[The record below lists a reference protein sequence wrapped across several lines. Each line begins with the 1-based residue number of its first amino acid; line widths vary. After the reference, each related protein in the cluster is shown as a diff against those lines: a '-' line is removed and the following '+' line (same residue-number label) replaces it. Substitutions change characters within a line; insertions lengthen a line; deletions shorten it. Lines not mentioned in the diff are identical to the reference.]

1 MTLTSRLKDKSLL
14 KTLCFINGE
23 WVGADAPQID
33 VTDPATGEK
42 IASVP
47 SLGTQETR
55 EAIEG
60 ASRAQEEWAARP
72 AKERSVILRRWFEL
86 MMENQDDLAAILTAE
101 QGKPLAEA
109 KGEIAYAASFIEFYA
124 EEAKRIYGSIVP
136 APTNDRR
143 IVVLKQPVGVCA
155 AITPWNF
162 PAAMITRKAGPALA
176 AGCTMVVKPATA
188 TPLSAFA
195 LAELGQRAGLPS
207 GILSVITGKA
217 GAIGG
222 EMTANPLVRKLTFTG
237 STEIGKELMSQ
248 SAATMKKVSL
258 ELGGNAPF
266 IVFDDA
272 DIDAAVEGAVASK
285 YRNTGQ
291 TCICTNRFLV
301 QSAVHDEFVEKL
313 ARKVAALK
321 VGSGFEVGVAQG
333 PLIDMAA
340 VEKVEEHIA
349 DALAGGARLHTGGK
363 RHAKGGSFFEP
374 TVISGMKPGMKVT
387 REETFAPLAP
397 VFRFE
402 TDEEA
407 VALAND
413 TPFGLAS
420 YFYSRD
426 IGRVWRIAE
435 ALEYGL
441 VGVNAGLISTEVAP
455 FGGYKESGL
464 GREGGPWGI
473 EEFLEVKYVAMAG
486 L

>member
-109 KGEIAYAASFIEFYA
+109 KSEIAYAASFIEFYA

-363 RHAKGGSFFEP
+363 RHAKGGTFFEP

>member
-1 MTLTSRLKDKSLL
+1 MTLSTRLKDSTLL
-14 KTLCFINGE
+14 RTHCFVDGK

-33 VTDPATGEK
+33 VLDPASGET
-42 IASVP
+42 IATVP
-47 SLGTQETR
+47 SLGAAETR
-55 EAIEG
+55 QAIE
-60 ASRAQEEWAARP
+60 AAARAQKGWAARP
-72 AKERSVILRRWFEL
+72 AKERSAILRRWFDL
-86 MMENQDDLAAILTAE
+86 MMENQDDLGAILTAE

-109 KGEIAYAASFIEFYA
+109 KGEIAYAAAFIEFYA
-124 EEAKRIYGSIVP
+124 EEAKRVYGSIVP

-143 IVVLKQPVGVCA
+143 IVVLKQPIGVCA

-162 PAAMITRKAGPALA
+162 PAAMITRKAAPALA
-176 AGCTMVVKPATA
+176 AGCTMVVKPATM

-195 LAELGQRAGLPS
+195 LAELARRAGIPD
-207 GILSVITGKA
+207 GVLSVVTGKA
-217 GAIGG
+217 SAIGG
-222 EMTANPLVRKLTFTG
+222 EMTSNPLVRKVTFTG
-237 STEIGKELMSQ
+237 STEIGKELMQQ
-248 SAATMKKVSL
+248 SASTVKKISL

-301 QSAVHDEFVEKL
+301 QSAVHDEFAEKL
-313 ARKVAALK
+313 AAKVAQLK
-321 VGSGFEVGVAQG
+321 VGSGFEEGVAQG
-333 PLIDMAA
+333 PLIEMAA
-340 VEKVEEHIA
+340 VEKVEEHVA
-349 DALAGGARLHTGGK
+349 DAVAGGGRILTGGK
-363 RHAKGGSFFEP
+363 RHAKGGTFFEP
-374 TVISGMKPGMKVT
+374 TVIVGMKQDMKAA
-387 REETFAPLAP
+387 REETFGPLAP

-402 TDEEA
+402 TEEEA
-407 VALAND
+407 IALAND

-426 IGRVWRIAE
+426 IGRVWRVAE

-441 VGVNAGLISTEVAP
+441 VGVNAGIISTEVAP
-455 FGGYKESGL
+455 FGGFKESGL

>member
-217 GAIGG
+217 GAIGS

-321 VGSGFEVGVAQG
+321 VGSGFEEGVAQG

-363 RHAKGGSFFEP
+363 RHAKGGTFFEP

>member
-60 ASRAQEEWAARP
+60 ASRAQEGWAARP

-363 RHAKGGSFFEP
+363 RHAKGGTFFEP

>member
-321 VGSGFEVGVAQG
+321 VGSGFEEGVAQG

-363 RHAKGGSFFEP
+363 RHAKGGTFFEP